1 METVEKME
9 PDFTVVHGAE
19 MRGNEFSLKQGVQTG
34 CKEKIF
40 PCEDKEQ
47 VTRAVVQSPALEYSR
62 SKFLKL

>member
-1 METVEKME
+1 METVEKTE

-34 CKEKIF
+34 HKEKFF

-47 VTRAVVQSPALEYSR
+47 VPRAVVQSPALG
-62 SKFLKL
+62 